1 MPNVPQH
8 LLIFEPD
15 PRGHTLEWV
24 EHIQNTAATRPQSPE
39 ITFVVAS
46 TLAKALSDRAPRSNP
61 ATTSQI
67 NVLSLSEREQKLCH
81 HRLLAVSGFARWWI
95 ARRYLRRTGANRVLF
110 LALDH
115 LSLPLGLGFGMA
127 GGDITGILF
136 RPSVHYRT
144 FGTYQ
149 PGLKEQIRDVRKNA
163 LYRGML
169 NNPSVHTVFSLDPY
183 FPAYAAKQY
192 RSGGKVVAL
201 GDPAHPV
208 PQATAAERRLA
219 ATMPNGRK
227 AFVLFGEITE
237 RKGILPLLA
246 ALPLLPAHIAQ
257 QTAVTIAGR
266 IDPGLQQHVD
276 DAVVHARRSQPT
288 LWLHVEN
295 RRLADGEVTAL
306 VERSDF
312 VLAPYQ
318 RFVGSS
324 GVLLWAAQLG
334 KPVISQDYGLVGQL
348 TREHGLGLAID
359 TSDPRTIA
367 HAIVIA
373 VERGAAAY
381 GDIPRMRAFSAAQ
394 RPDDFAT
401 SLLAA
406 AV

>member
-1 MPNVPQH
+1 MPNVPPH

-24 EHIQNTAATRPQSPE
+24 EHIQGTAATHPQSPK
-39 ITFVVAS
+39 ISFVVAPALANALRER
-46 TLAKALSDRAPRSNP
+46 TLRSNQ
-61 ATTSQI
+61 ATASQI
-67 NVLSLSEREQKLCH
+67 DILSLSEREQKLCH

-115 LSLPLGLGFGMA
+115 LSLPLGLGFKMA

-136 RPSVHYRT
+136 RPSVHYAT

-149 PGLKEQIRDVRKNA
+149 PGLKERVRDARKHA
-163 LYRGML
+163 LYSGML
-169 NNPSVHTVFSLDPY
+169 NNRAVHTVFSLDPY
-183 FPAYAAKQY
+183 FPAYAAARY
-192 RSGGKVVAL
+192 RSGAKVIAL
-201 GDPAHPV
+201 GDPAHPA
-208 PQATAAERRLA
+208 PRPTTSERGLA
-219 ATMPNGRK
+219 NTMPNGRR

-246 ALPLLPAHIAQ
+246 ALPLLPVHIAQ
-257 QTAVTIAGR
+257 QTAMTIAGR
-266 IDPGLQQHVD
+266 IDAGLQRQVD
-276 DAVVHARRSQPT
+276 DAVAQARRAQPS

-295 RRLADGEVTAL
+295 RRIADGEVTAL

-348 TREHGLGLAID
+348 TREHGLGLAVD

-381 GDIPRMRAFSAAQ
+381 GDIQRMRAFSAAQ
-394 RPDDFAT
+394 RPDVFAT
-401 SLLAA
+401 SLLAHA
-406 AV
+406 T

>member
-1 MPNVPQH
+1 
-8 LLIFEPD
+8 
-15 PRGHTLEWV
+15 
-24 EHIQNTAATRPQSPE
+24 
-39 ITFVVAS
+39 
-46 TLAKALSDRAPRSNP
+46 
-61 ATTSQI
+61 
-67 NVLSLSEREQKLCH
+67 LSLTKRELDLCH

-95 ARRYLRRTGANRVLF
+95 VRRYLRLTGANRVLF

-115 LSLPLGLGFGMA
+115 LTLPLGLGLGLA
-127 GGDITGILF
+127 DSDISGILF
-136 RPSVHYRT
+136 RPSVHYPT
-144 FGTYQ
+144 FGTYR
-149 PGLKEQIRDVRKNA
+149 PGFKERLRDARKGA

-169 NNPSVHTVFSLDPY
+169 NNRAVHTVFSLDPY
-183 FPAYAAKQY
+183 FPAYAAARY
-192 RSGGKVVAL
+192 RSGDKVVAL
-201 GDPAHPV
+201 GDPAHPA
-208 PQATAAERRLA
+208 PQPTTSEQSLA
-219 ATMPNGRK
+219 STMPNGRR

-246 ALPLLPAHIAQ
+246 ALLLLPSHIAQ
-257 QTAVTIAGR
+257 QVALTIAGR
-266 IDPGLQQHVD
+266 IDPGLQRQVEESL
-276 DAVVHARRSQPT
+276 AQVRRAQPS

-295 RRLADGEVTAL
+295 RRLAEGEVTAL
-306 VERSDF
+306 VQRSDF

-367 HAIVIA
+367 HAIVTA
-373 VERGAAAY
+373 VEHGAAAY
-381 GDIPRMRAFSAAQ
+381 GDAKGMHDFTAAQ

-401 SLLAA
+401 SLLGA

>member
-1 MPNVPQH
+1 MPNALPH

-15 PRGHTLEWV
+15 PRGHTPEWI
-24 EHIQNTAATRPQSPE
+24 EHIQVTAAALRQPPK

-46 TLAKALSDRAPRSNP
+46 ALAEALTDRAARSNQ
-61 ATTSQI
+61 AAASQI
-67 NVLSLSEREQKLCH
+67 NVLSLTKRELDLCH

-95 ARRYLRRTGANRVLF
+95 VRRYLRLTGANRVLF

-115 LSLPLGLGFGMA
+115 LTLPLGLGLGLA
-127 GGDITGILF
+127 DSDISGILF
-136 RPSVHYRT
+136 RPSVHYPT
-144 FGTYQ
+144 FGTYR
-149 PGLKEQIRDVRKNA
+149 PGFKERLRDARKGA

-169 NNPSVHTVFSLDPY
+169 NNRAVHTVFSLDPY
-183 FPAYAAKQY
+183 FPAYAAARY
-192 RSGGKVVAL
+192 RSGDKVVAL
-201 GDPAHPV
+201 GDPAHPA
-208 PQATAAERRLA
+208 PQPTTSEQSLA
-219 ATMPNGRK
+219 STMPNGRR

-246 ALPLLPAHIAQ
+246 ALLLLPSHIAQ
-257 QTAVTIAGR
+257 QVALTIAGR
-266 IDPGLQQHVD
+266 IDPGLQRQVEESL
-276 DAVVHARRSQPT
+276 AQVRRVQPS
-288 LWLHVEN
+288 LWIHVEN
-295 RRLADGEVTAL
+295 RRLAEGEVTAL
-306 VERSDF
+306 VQRSDF

-367 HAIVIA
+367 HAIVTA
-373 VERGAAAY
+373 VEHGAAAY
-381 GDIPRMRAFSAAQ
+381 GDAKGMHDFTAAQ

-401 SLLAA
+401 SLLGA